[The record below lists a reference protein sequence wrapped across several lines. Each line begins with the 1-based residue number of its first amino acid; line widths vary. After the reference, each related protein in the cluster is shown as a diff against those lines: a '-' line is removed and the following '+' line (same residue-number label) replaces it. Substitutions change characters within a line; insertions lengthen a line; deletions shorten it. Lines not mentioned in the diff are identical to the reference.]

1 MSNTTAQTFSYCPAI
16 DSGAVLY
23 ATEEEMVE
31 RMEKGLPTFEY
42 TGSSTNTTNLY
53 LDYDLTVQHDM
64 SPDEITEKEDKAVLA
79 AQEIIGNIYLTDPV
93 FAVSTDHRRT
103 EKGFKFSMH
112 IHVPNIRDRKD
123 KQRELAIKIN
133 KSLEDQS
140 LDKFDLGVYDK
151 NRKMR
156 CVGTSKPNKFSPL
169 KMLEGAII
177 DTLITRV
184 CPGAYTPKWEDE
196 PTPVTK
202 AIQSRLVYAVDDDEL
217 IEQYSDYMKL
227 INVEHFSEYG
237 KWFKIQCA
245 SANLRIP
252 FEVYDGFMRGTKNYD
267 RHTNYDYYH
276 RPCTAEKALGWGH
289 IKNIAYEFKP
299 HEKMELD
306 KKWCC
311 TNVAETDLDAAKIIL
326 KRYRRVLKSYKGR
339 IFLKENNIW
348 ITDSQRIE
356 DTLFQI
362 IMASGITK
370 GKDKNGKDIEFVK
383 NYSAAEKVKKTL
395 MCMIRIDNEDPT
407 LYDKFH
413 SSMKGALCFQDGVLN
428 FQTGSFELWTEIPDD
443 KYYSP
448 MQIPRKYGDYFN
460 DPDMTIVEKVKSDVF
475 ETLYGDKTDTALQF
489 LSRAAAGH
497 CEDKNWSFYLGNRNC
512 GKGVMFE
519 ILNSALGDYM
529 SSFELGHIMY
539 SRKTEGMDAIDS
551 TKRLYWLL
559 DYEFKRIALSQEV
572 PEPKVKKIVNGSLFK
587 KIQGG
592 GDVMQARRNYDRVD
606 TFFKLDTTFMMMGN
620 HQLEFDSADCWEQG
634 LEFSSVYQF
643 QSQAVIDA
651 ADPDTRMRLR
661 LADDSIKGKC
671 SSVEWGNACLYLLMM
686 NYKNTKVSIVRE
698 TDTEDS
704 TFAKSYITIAKELF
718 DCSDPNAM
726 MLGSEVFPEIQACIP
741 EKQSFDKKKCKDE
754 LALINFHYKK
764 CNVKTHEFYGKWVVS
779 GLKPKLEDIQ
789 IVNE

>member
-1 MSNTTAQTFSYCPAI
+1 MSNTTAKYAYCPAM

-42 TGSSTNTTNLY
+42 TGSATNTTNIY
-53 LDYDLTVQHDM
+53 LDYDLTVEQDM
-64 SPDEITEKEDKAVLA
+64 TEDEIIAKEDKVIIA
-79 AQEIIGNIYLTDPV
+79 ANEIIGNVYITDPE
-93 FAVSTDHRRT
+93 FAICKDHRRNK
-103 EKGFKFSMH
+103 KGFKFSMH
-112 IHVPNIRDRKD
+112 IHVRNIRDRKD
-123 KQRELAIKIN
+123 KQKELAIKIN
-133 KSLEDQS
+133 KRLEEESLAN
-140 LDKFDLGVYDK
+140 FDIGIYGN

-156 CVGTSKPNKFSPL
+156 CVGTSKPDESSPL
-169 KMLEGAII
+169 KILEGNMV

-184 CPGAYTPKWEDE
+184 CPGAYTPQWMDEPAASKPIQQRVSYEVEDE
-196 PTPVTK
+196 
-202 AIQSRLVYAVDDDEL
+202 EL
-217 IEQYSDYMKL
+217 IEQYCDYMKL
-227 INVEHFSEYG
+227 INIEHFSEYER
-237 KWFKIQCA
+237 WFKIQCA
-245 SANLRIP
+245 SANMRIP
-252 FEVYDGFMRGTKNYD
+252 FDVYDSFMRGTKNYD
-267 RHTNYDYYH
+267 RHTNFEYYD
-276 RPCTAEKALGWGH
+276 RPCTADRPLGFAH

-306 KKWCC
+306 KKWGS

-326 KRYRRVLKSYKGR
+326 KRYKRVLKSYKGR
-339 IFLKENNIW
+339 IFLKQNNIW
-348 ITDSQRIE
+348 IADSQRIE
-356 DTLFQI
+356 DTLLKV
-362 IMASGITK
+362 IMDSGISK

-395 MCMIRIDNEDPT
+395 MGMIRIDNDDPS

-413 SSMKGALCFQDGVLN
+413 STMKGAFCFQDGVLN
-428 FQTGSFELWTEIPDD
+428 FQTGSFELWSGIPAD
-443 KYYSP
+443 KYYSTI
-448 MQIPRKYGDYFN
+448 QIPRKYGDYFN
-460 DPDMTIVEKVKSDVF
+460 DPNMEMVEKVKSDVF
-475 ETLYGDKTDTALQF
+475 ESLYGDKIDTALQF

-539 SRKTEGMDAIDS
+539 SRKTEGMDAIDA

-572 PEPKVKKIVNGSLFK
+572 PEAKVRKIVNGTLFK

-606 TFFKLDTTFMMMGN
+606 TYFNLDTTFMMMGN
-620 HQLEFDSADCWEQG
+620 HQIEFDSADVWEQG

-671 SSVEWGNACLYLLMM
+671 SSVEWGNACLYLLMI

-698 TDTEDS
+698 TDTDDA
-704 TFAKSYITIAKELF
+704 TFAKSYITIAKEMF
-718 DCSDPNAM
+718 DCSDPTAM
-726 MLGSEVFPEIQACIP
+726 MLGVSVASEIEACIP
-741 EKQSFDKKKCKDE
+741 EKQSFDKKKMIKE
-754 LALINFHYKK
+754 LALANFHYKK
-764 CNVKTHEFYGKWVVS
+764 CNIKTHTLYNKWVFT
-779 GLKPKLEDIQ
+779 GLKMKAEDI
-789 IVNE
+789 VFENE